1 MLVIIYFLWDPDLS
15 AACAASFQRIWLCTL
30 LINICFIHILEIS
43 FWSLKLQSLREG
55 LAWFAYEGFNLGGE
69 RALATLS
76 SKEEKVIPNKLAI
89 TWKILKVTQ
98 KNGIILMGIKQRF
111 RHGHLKLKRVGNH
124 WKEGDFSLSQEQLPN
139 YWVVHVISNS

>member
-1 MLVIIYFLWDPDLS
+1 MSGFEHTQLQYPIEISSRNTMLMIINFLWDPDLS
-15 AACAASFQRIWLCTL
+15 TACAASFQRIWLCTL
-30 LINICFIHILEIS
+30 VINTCFIHILEIS

-55 LAWFAYEGFNLGGE
+55 LAWLAYEGFNLGGE
-69 RALATLS
+69 RALTTLS

-111 RHGHLKLKRVGNH
+111 RHGHFKL
-124 WKEGDFSLSQEQLPN
+124 SS
-139 YWVVHVISNS
+139 SNWSSIGC